1 MTIDILKNT
10 IIPPPATLHNISVWN
25 PDGVLDA
32 GGVVPQISVR
42 ISGITNVRNAKANV
56 RKEKKEASRATKM
69 QLARPEIR
77 MLRSMDFSA
86 STSRKRPRRFFL
98 LSNRQTRWIFSGTRS
113 SLLMPLSF
121 GRSELLTS
129 KISKTKQSSASRRN
143 WATWLV
149 RSGKY
154 SRHGTNRTIF

>member
-42 ISGITNVRNAKANV
+42 ISGITNVRNAK
-56 RKEKKEASRATKM
+56 REASRATKM
-69 QLARPEIR
+69 QLDRPEIR
-77 MLRSMDFSA
+77 TLKSMDFSA